1 MGYKSFLS
9 LMASVS
15 FVAYALLI
23 YVVINVNPDEAGLMG
38 LTAFY
43 IALYAALVG
52 LLSFAG
58 IVFRVHVRGRKET
71 AYREVS
77 IAFRHALL
85 LAGVGVSSLILSSA
99 GYLVWW
105 NFLLILGIV
114 GILEY
119 VFLTIQES
127 HRG

>member
-1 MGYKSFLS
+1 
-9 LMASVS
+9 
-15 FVAYALLI
+15 
-23 YVVINVNPDEAGLMG
+23 MG

-52 LLSFAG
+52 ILSFSG
-58 IVFRVHVRGRKET
+58 IIFRVHVRGRKQT

-77 IAFRHALL
+77 IAFRHGIL
-85 LAGVGVSSLILSSA
+85 LAGIAVASLILSSL
-99 GYLVWW
+99 GYLAWW
-105 NFLLILGIV
+105 NFLLILATV
-114 GILEY
+114 GTLEY